1 MRVNWS
7 WSVRSKIA
15 KVGYRYSFMCLQGQ
29 IIVYNESTGGQFMFF
44 ITIFNCHC
52 LCFLELTN
60 HQLLSYKE
68 PLERLSVSGLRSF
81 LCQH

>member
-15 KVGYRYSFMCLQGQ
+15 KVGYHYSFMCLQGQ
-29 IIVYNESTGGQFMFF
+29 SIVYNESTGGQFTFF
-44 ITIFNCHC
+44 ITIFLCHC
-52 LCFLELTN
+52 TCFLELTN

-68 PLERLSVSGLRSF
+68 PLERLCMSFLRSF